1 MTQFCS
7 GYYNEARILDPDTL
21 DTAVVLPNMPG
32 AVNSFLS
39 GRTYPLEGTTVL
51 FPQNA
56 PYTDPV
62 TLLVCG
68 GSGTDNQFGQALDN
82 CVSIQPEVE
91 NPEWTIERM
100 VSCIS
105 SIIRPCTKYYPSA
118 IQTCH
123 DLRCKCYFISILAQA
138 HDYLLR
144 NLGQYVK
151 VFEAKFQYVL
161 TNCLSSS

>member
-1 MTQFCS
+1 MSLMGLNVPHFLLL

-39 GRTYPLEGTTVL
+39 GRTYPLEGTTVM
-51 FPQNA
+51 FPQYA

-68 GSGTDNQFGQALDN
+68 GSGIDNQAGQALDN

-91 NPEWTIERM
+91 NAQWTIERM
-100 VSCIS
+100 VSICFW
-105 SIIRPCTKYYPSA
+105 R
-118 IQTCH
+118 QTDTDAFCH
-123 DLRCKCYFISILAQA
+123 FSHPNA
-138 HDYLLR
+138 
-144 NLGQYVK
+144 
-151 VFEAKFQYVL
+151 
-161 TNCLSSS
+161 